1 MSIQLD
7 DARMLLKEFNTQNMQ
22 LCRQVDDSQ
31 SAIDRIKNADED
43 KSNDKYMKL
52 ESKVWKVL

>member
-7 DARMLLKEFNTQNMQ
+7 DARMLLEEFNTQNMQ